1 MELFK
6 EVADLYQGT
15 YNLNDIRNIVQKFEE
30 CVKNHLAEADKD
42 HPIQVKAFNGIS
54 LLSWLVPEQK
64 NAAHPEALL
73 KQLAEGGKPR
83 FFDAVKI
90 AVDAGISEYVR
101 VKSDITHY
109 YKRKIQE
116 LATEMK

>member
-1 MELFK
+1 MSRKKNQIVYNQMELFK
-6 EVADLYQGT
+6 EVADKYQGT
-15 YNLNDIRNIVQKFEE
+15 YDLNDIRNIVQKFEE

-42 HPIQVKAFNGIS
+42 HPIQVKVFNGIS

-64 NAAHPEALL
+64 NANVF
-73 KQLAEGGKPR
+73 GI
-83 FFDAVKI
+83 DADI
-90 AVDAGISEYVR
+90 GEYVR

-116 LATEMK
+116 LATEMR